1 MNNKLINEITE
12 YVLDNGKELE
22 DLLLNYDVSEEDEKI
37 IRGDDGLT
45 HVSPECMEVFKKN
58 DCLNHIYV
66 KCRMVDSW
74 NA

>member
-1 MNNKLINEITE
+1 MNNKLVNEITE

-22 DLLLNYDVSEEDEKI
+22 DLLQNFDFSEEEEKI
-37 IRGDDGLT
+37 IRDEDGLA
-45 HVSPECMEVFKKN
+45 HISPECMDVFKKHV
-58 DCLNHIYV
+58 CLNHIYV